1 MPYMF
6 LAPLAVAPRSSAVF
20 LDFDQAGGQNGTGG
34 SEFLHSGVKHS
45 SNEGVVFRDFH
56 GLPPWYRWFYRN
68 SITTYPKYARKKMV
82 RRKLFSGSIG
92 QSLPERLIP
101 TGKTPQKV
109 RKISYSSEL
118 RQFGRRGDS
127 DAENPLLP
135 PA

>member
-82 RRKLFSGSIG
+82 RRKLSSGSIG

-118 RQFGRRGDS
+118 EPG
-127 DAENPLLP
+127 
-135 PA
+135 